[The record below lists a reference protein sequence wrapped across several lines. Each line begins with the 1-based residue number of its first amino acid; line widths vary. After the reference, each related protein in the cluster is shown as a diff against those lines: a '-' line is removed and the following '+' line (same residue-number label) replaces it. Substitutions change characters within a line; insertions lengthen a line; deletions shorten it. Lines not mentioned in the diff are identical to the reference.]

1 MNCDT
6 NETSHR
12 MPVHPIFA
20 LILCGNLI
28 EVATL
33 ISSDP
38 SPIMARKSDAK
49 NGSPLHWAVKK
60 KQKKITKKLLEAG
73 SDFHNKDDAAEEEHS
88 EISTLLMS
96 IEHGACQKQWTGGV
110 GNT

>member
-1 MNCDT
+1 
-6 NETSHR
+6 

-38 SPIMARKSDAK
+38 NAIKARKSDYK
-49 NGSPLHWAVKK
+49 NVSPLHWAVKK
-60 KQKKITKKLLEAG
+60 KQKNISKKLLEL
-73 SDFHNKDDAAEEEHS
+73 DIFM
-88 EISTLLMS
+88 L
-96 IEHGACQKQWTGGV
+96 
-110 GNT
+110 

>member
-1 MNCDT
+1 
-6 NETSHR
+6 

-73 SDFHNKDDAAEEEHS
+73 SDFHNKDDDGGAPLHYAAEEGHS

-96 IEHGACQKQWTGGV
+96 MEPMLIVSKTMDWGCW
-110 GNT
+110 